1 MYDPLP
7 YLEAM
12 AAMASSGGMIP
23 EQVWDSE
30 PIPRRWLYPGCAT
43 GSAMPLAWAH
53 AEFIKLLES
62 RHRGRPFDRPQAV
75 WARYGGRKS
84 PAERAFW
91 WPHAPIARMTTGIRL
106 VVALTESAVIHWGHD
121 GWIDVQDI
129 QTVDT
134 ELGFY
139 AAKLDTTRLPP
150 DTRVDFTWRSAS
162 RWHGRDYGVRVV
174 GAATNAARTT

>member
-1 MYDPLP
+1 MNDPLP

-62 RHRGRPFDRPQAV
+62 RHRKPSGPAM
-75 WARYGGRKS
+75 AGGNHRQS
-84 PAERAFW
+84 
-91 WPHAPIARMTTGIRL
+91 APSGGHMRRL
-106 VVALTESAVIHWGHD
+106 RG
-121 GWIDVQDI
+121 
-129 QTVDT
+129 
-134 ELGFY
+134 
-139 AAKLDTTRLPP
+139 
-150 DTRVDFTWRSAS
+150 
-162 RWHGRDYGVRVV
+162 
-174 GAATNAARTT
+174 